1 MESPLSSGAC
11 QHPDIPDK
19 KPDDSEKI
27 SHLGSHPETRETG
40 MISSEEALSQK
51 EKARKGNSS
60 QLRKLSSFLEK
71 IRIQ

>member
-27 SHLGSHPETRETG
+27 SQTG

-60 QLRKLSSFLEK
+60 QLLQK
-71 IRIQ
+71 IE